1 MQKKRTYKYLIIN
14 RKNYLVLDK
23 NRAWHVKKK
32 LNINS
37 MKKAIKLFLGTHDF
51 NAFRSSSCGA
61 KSPVRTIKKAVI
73 TKKGNKIIEYKGK
86 IITVK
91 ETETNPKFDND
102 KAIYLFNLNKKYDLD
117 GDFNYNTARL
127 INHSCDPNCEV
138 DGVGL
143 KLWIYSIKDIKKNE
157 ELTYDYGFSFDKDYK
172 NYPCRCGTKKCVGFI
187 VKSESRWRIKKSKKN
202 KSISK

>member
-1 MQKKRTYKYLIIN
+1 M
-14 RKNYLVLDK
+14 
-23 NRAWHVKKK
+23 KK
-32 LNINS
+32 LY
-37 MKKAIKLFLGTHDF
+37 K
-51 NAFRSSSCGA
+51 
-61 KSPVRTIKKAVI
+61 IKKSKIDNRGLYAATNI
-73 TKKGNKIIEYKGK
+73 KKNTKIIEYKGK

-117 GDFNYNTARL
+117 GDFKYNTARL

-143 KLWIYSIKDIKKNE
+143 KLWIYAVKDIKKNE

-172 NYPCRCGTKKCVGFI
+172 NFPCRCGTKKCVGFI
-187 VKSESRWRIKKSKKN
+187 VNSQSRWRIKKSRKR
-202 KSISK
+202 KSTSK

>member
-1 MQKKRTYKYLIIN
+1 
-14 RKNYLVLDK
+14 
-23 NRAWHVKKK
+23 
-32 LNINS
+32 
-37 MKKAIKLFLGTHDF
+37 MKKFYKIKKSNIDNRGLSAAT
-51 NAFRSSSCGA
+51 NIKKGA
-61 KSPVRTIKKAVI
+61 KV
-73 TKKGNKIIEYKGK
+73 IEYKGK

-91 ETETNPKFDND
+91 EAETNPKFDND

-117 GDFNYNTARL
+117 GDFKYNTARL

-157 ELTYDYGFSFDKDYK
+157 ELTYDYGFSFDKDFK
-172 NYPCRCGTKKCVGFI
+172 NYPCRCGAKKCVGFI
-187 VKSESRWRIKKSKKN
+187 VKSESRWRIKKFKKT